1 MAQIDLNRKPNE
13 TQERYYKR
21 LAKAADR
28 RLRDIEKLSQQSK
41 YSHVKEWAYKNA
53 MYDLNNLYGSG
64 KNRFDVVL
72 PKNKKGTLSQKGYM
86 ARINA
91 VKRFLEAPSS
101 LKSEID
107 AIYDKRATTMNDT
120 YGTKFTWQSIGKVFE
135 KGQFQKMEKIFGSKT
150 AMKVIGKLQ
159 QNGENVKKAIKS
171 IDARTIR
178 SSKGQAAAKEK
189 FLKQWGI
196 KEEDLFVKLNED
208 ETPLPFK
215 K

>member
-1 MAQIDLNRKPNE
+1 MTQIDLNRKPNE
-13 TQERYYKR
+13 SQERYYKR

-72 PKNKKGTLSQKGYM
+72 PKNQKGALSQKGYM

-91 VKRFLEAPSS
+91 VKRFLQSPSS
-101 LKSEID
+101 LKSGID
-107 AIYDKRATTMNDT
+107 EVYDKRADT
-120 YGTKFTWQSIGKVFE
+120 LNQKYGTNFDWQSVGKVFE
-135 KGQFQKMEKIFGSKT
+135 SGLFKKMEKLFGSKT
-150 AMKVIGKLQ
+150 AVKTIGKMQ
-159 QNGENVKKAIKS
+159 EKGIKVRDAVKS
-171 IDARTIR
+171 IDGRTIK

-196 KEEDLFVKLNED
+196 KEEDLFEKLDED
-208 ETPLPFK
+208 EMPLPF
-215 K
+215 